1 MAAPATHLL
10 FDFFG
15 TLVAYSESRVEQGF
29 HTSYALLLEA
39 GAQTTYAGF
48 LDRWEATFQEF
59 ESLAQHDLQ
68 EFSMDAVCVAYLQ
81 SMLGR
86 HPGAATVERF
96 RDAYLAEWNK
106 GVQYVPGV
114 TELLANLAERFTLAV
129 VTNTH
134 HAELVHRHLD
144 AMGAGPYFAAVIT
157 SVEHGKRKPSRC
169 IFDQALAR
177 TGGTPEAAVY
187 IGDSF
192 SADYRG
198 ATDAGLRCFLIDPE
212 SRHDVP
218 ETDRLTQVFEVLAR
232 LGQPERA
239 NIALEPS
246 ARN

>member
-1 MAAPATHLL
+1 MTVATTHLL

-29 HTSYALLLEA
+29 QESYALLREA

-59 ESLAQHDLQ
+59 ESLAQHDLH
-68 EFSMDAVCVAYLQ
+68 EFSMDAVCEVFLQ
-81 SMLGR
+81 STVGR
-86 HPGAATVERF
+86 HSDTAAVAKF
-96 RDAYLAEWNK
+96 RDTYLAEWNK

-187 IGDSF
+187 VGDSF
-192 SADYRG
+192 SADYCG
-198 ATDAGLRCFLIDPE
+198 ATEAGLRCFLIDPA

-218 ETDRLTQVFEVLAR
+218 EADRLAHILELRHR
-232 LGQPERA
+232 LGQPA
-239 NIALEPS
+239 AG
-246 ARN
+246 